1 MIMIEIDDFIA
12 NMLLNIDEQ
21 CGIDDVCFVY
31 NNNAV

>member
-12 NMLLNIDEQ
+12 NMLNIDEQ